1 MQTTDFTDG
10 RGFASLHPISSDLI
24 RDICVLSFGSRRGI
38 NLMLRIK
45 TDRKEGGAEFALKPE
60 LVTRILLRCLLQ
72 MKITVLHVLKFVPIS
87 DKEETG

>member
-60 LVTRILLRCLLQ
+60 LVTRIGTHALISGSIL
-72 MKITVLHVLKFVPIS
+72 PILPVDVDS
-87 DKEETG
+87 